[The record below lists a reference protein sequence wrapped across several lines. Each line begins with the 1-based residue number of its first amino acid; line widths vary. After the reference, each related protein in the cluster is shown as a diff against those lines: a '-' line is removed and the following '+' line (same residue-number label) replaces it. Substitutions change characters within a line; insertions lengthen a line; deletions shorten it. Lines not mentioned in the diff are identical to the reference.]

1 MATYTSISFRQTSN
15 NIPKIYMNV
24 LLEHDIVNKILTS
37 FACFSLYSLVLFL
50 LRKFY
55 VDSQSRLM
63 KIFLEE
69 VSRLL
74 V

>member
-1 MATYTSISFRQTSN
+1 
-15 NIPKIYMNV
+15 MNV
-24 LLEHDIVNKILTS
+24 LLEHDIVNKILTL
-37 FACFSLYSLVLFL
+37 FAWFSLYSLVLFL

>member
-1 MATYTSISFRQTSN
+1 M
-15 NIPKIYMNV
+15 NI
-24 LLEHDIVNKILTS
+24 LLEQNIVNKIFTLL
-37 FACFSLYSLVLFL
+37 ACFSLYLLVHFS

-69 VSRLL
+69 GSRLL

>member
-1 MATYTSISFRQTSN
+1 M
-15 NIPKIYMNV
+15 NI
-24 LLEHDIVNKILTS
+24 LLEQNIVNKIFTLL
-37 FACFSLYSLVLFL
+37 ACFSLYLLVHFS

-63 KIFLEE
+63 KIFSEE
-69 VSRLL
+69 GSRLL